1 MKILKKDLKHGE
13 VKLLVETP
21 EDVWYLSQIID
32 SGDTL
37 KGKTPRKVKATEE
50 ATAEKRLVFL
60 SLQVEKIDFEGALLR
75 ATGKIL
81 DGPED
86 VPRGTYHSFVLEPG
100 IIITVIK
107 PKWYSYQLDRLKEAA
122 ELKLPAVIICV
133 FDREEAYFARMKRD
147 GYELLGQ
154 IRGDVAK
161 KGMDQKVKGS
171 FYEQIIKELEA
182 YDTRYKAGYIILASP
197 SFWKE
202 ELLKVLRNDTLRK
215 KLIQATCSSV
225 DEGAI
230 DEVLKRDE
238 VKTALQHERV
248 SRELRLVEQVMSEIA
263 KQGVAVYGLKQVE
276 NASAAGAIATLLVT
290 DKIITKSREENTFGR
305 IDALLK
311 NVDKQ
316 KGKVV
321 LISSAH
327 SGGKKLDGLGG
338 VAALL
343 RYKLSY
349 E

>member
-133 FDREEAYFARMKRD
+133 FDRECKFRC
-147 GYELLGQ
+147 
-154 IRGDVAK
+154 
-161 KGMDQKVKGS
+161 
-171 FYEQIIKELEA
+171 ELE
-182 YDTRYKAGYIILASP
+182 DDFLGTSLADSRG
-197 SFWKE
+197 E
-202 ELLKVLRNDTLRK
+202 REGVGVLRNDGSDHFFAGYRTEDGHR
-215 KLIQATCSSV
+215 QFGS
-225 DEGAI
+225 D
-230 DEVLKRDE
+230 
-238 VKTALQHERV
+238 TAGGE
-248 SRELRLVEQVMSEIA
+248 EDAEQVSI
-263 KQGVAVYGLKQVE
+263 
-276 NASAAGAIATLLVT
+276 
-290 DKIITKSREENTFGR
+290 
-305 IDALLK
+305 
-311 NVDKQ
+311 
-316 KGKVV
+316 
-321 LISSAH
+321 
-327 SGGKKLDGLGG
+327 
-338 VAALL
+338 
-343 RYKLSY
+343 
-349 E
+349 